1 MSLPR
6 AEDPAL
12 AEAPASSEP
21 AVAPAVETV
30 VVPRTR
36 DLGGF
41 LVRRA
46 LPVAGRRTVGPF
58 VFLDEMGPASFGIGE
73 GIDVAP
79 HPHIGLATVTYLFD
93 GAIVHRDSLGS
104 LQTIAPGA
112 VNWMSAGRGIA
123 HSERSGEDQ
132 RRGDGRL
139 HGLQLWVALPR
150 AHEEDEPFF
159 ASHGAAA
166 LPVVEDGGLSARI
179 VVGSAFGATSPVA
192 THADTLYVDARMA
205 AGARLPVDAATE
217 ERALYLVDGTIEIAG
232 DRFEAG
238 RLLVLRPGDAITVT
252 AVTDARVV
260 LLGGAT
266 LDEPRH
272 LWWNFVSSSRD
283 RIEQAKADW
292 KAGRFPA
299 VPGEHEFIPLPER

>member
-1 MSLPR
+1 MSWHP
-6 AEDPAL
+6 AEDPTSDAT
-12 AEAPASSEP
+12 AASPPPS
-21 AVAPAVETV
+21 VETV
-30 VVPRTR
+30 IVPRSR
-36 DLGGF
+36 DIGGF
-41 LVRRA
+41 MVRRA

-58 VFLDEMGPASFGIGE
+58 VFLDEMGPAGFGIGE
-73 GIDVAP
+73 GLDVRP

-104 LQTIAPGA
+104 LKTIEPGA

-123 HSERSGEDQ
+123 HSERTGAEQ
-132 RRGDGRL
+132 RRTGASL

-166 LPVVEDGGLSARI
+166 LPVVEDGGLSARV

-192 THADTLYVDARMA
+192 AHWDTLYVDARLA
-205 AGARLPVDAATE
+205 AGARLPVDAVAE
-217 ERALYLVDGTIEIAG
+217 ERALYLVGGTVEIAG
-232 DRFEAG
+232 DRFEPG

-252 AVTDARVV
+252 AVTSARLV

-266 LDEPRH
+266 LDGPRH
-272 LWWNFVSSSRD
+272 VWWNFVSSSSE

-292 KAGRFPA
+292 KAGRFAA
-299 VPGEHEFIPLPER
+299 VPGESEFIPLPDR

>member
-12 AEAPASSEP
+12 AQAPASSGP
-21 AVAPAVETV
+21 AVAPAVEAV
-30 VVPRTR
+30 IVPRTR

-41 LVRRA
+41 MVRRA

-58 VFLDEMGPASFGIGE
+58 VFLDEMGPAGFGLGE
-73 GIDVAP
+73 GLDVAP
-79 HPHIGLATVTYLFD
+79 HPHIGLATLTYLFD

-104 LQTIAPGA
+104 LKTIEPGA

-123 HSERSGEDQ
+123 HSERTGEDQ

-150 AHEEDEPFF
+150 AHEEDEQFF

-192 THADTLYVDARMA
+192 THWDTLYVDVRLE
-205 AGARLPVDAATE
+205 AGARLPVDIAAE
-217 ERALYLVDGTIEIAG
+217 ERALYLVDGTVDIAG
-232 DRFEAG
+232 DRFEPG
-238 RLLVLRPGDAITVT
+238 RLLVLRPGDAITVA
-252 AVTDARVV
+252 AVTDARLV

-266 LDEPRH
+266 LDGPRH
-272 LWWNFVSSSRD
+272 VWWNFVSSSQE
-283 RIEQAKADW
+283 RIAQAKADW
-292 KAGRFPA
+292 KAGRFAA